1 MPGKTVTLTGTP
13 QTAQDAATKAY
24 VDAQDAILG
33 GAMNAV
39 DYGALAWTSDP
50 QVTGTIAT
58 TVGSVY
64 ATVFRAAAS
73 GVCTKMWMH
82 CSVLQTTPTG
92 VFVGLFDMS
101 GNQLG
106 ISATAHLAFQTSGQK
121 SIPLLTSVNL
131 VAGQKYVAAWL
142 CVGGTSPTI
151 VTSFGSTSPSLSQTV
166 SNTAPL
172 RQMKT
177 SSVVRTAF
185 TNPEVWT
192 GYAVV
197 GNAPLALMSV

>member
-13 QTAQDAATKAY
+13 QSAQDAATKAY

-33 GAMNAV
+33 GAISAV
-39 DYGALAWTSDP
+39 DYGALAWTTDP
-50 QVTGTIAT
+50 QTTGSIAT
-58 TVGSVY
+58 AVGGVY

-82 CSVLQTTPTG
+82 CSLLQTTPTG
-92 VFVGLFDMS
+92 IFVGIFDMA

-106 ISATAHLAFQTSGQK
+106 ISATAHIAFQTQGQK

-131 VAGQKYVAAWL
+131 VAGQKYVAGWL
-142 CVGGTSPTI
+142 VVGGTAPTI
-151 VTSFGSTSPSLSQTV
+151 VSSFGATSPALSQV
-166 SNTAPL
+166 LSNTAPL

-177 SSVVRTAF
+177 VSTTRTAF